1 VKVFIDT
8 SSLIKLYYKEEDT
21 SKLDQIFTDYNVTGI
36 FISEIAKVEFFSA
49 IYKKLRVNQLS
60 LQNADDILSLFLLDL
75 NSYIVVLVNS
85 EIIDFS
91 QSLIKKYGVKGLR
104 ALDAMQLASVCS
116 VKSMIDFAITDDK
129 LLAEFFTLENIK
141 IPALS

>member
-91 QSLIKKYGVKGLR
+91 NH
-104 ALDAMQLASVCS
+104 
-116 VKSMIDFAITDDK
+116 
-129 LLAEFFTLENIK
+129 LLKNMELKA
-141 IPALS
+141 